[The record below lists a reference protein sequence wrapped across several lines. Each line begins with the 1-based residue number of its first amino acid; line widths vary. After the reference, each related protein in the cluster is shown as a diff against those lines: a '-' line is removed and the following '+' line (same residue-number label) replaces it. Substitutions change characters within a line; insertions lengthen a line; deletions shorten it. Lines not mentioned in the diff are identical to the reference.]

1 METFSGI
8 TIDPPGAEDLDD
20 AIAVRRDGSGWLAQV
35 AFPYAGEI
43 LPPGVPEDVVARQRG
58 ATAYGARHV
67 EPMLSRETLSRLS
80 LTPESPK
87 PVLLVDIPVAASAAV
102 GVPHVRRATFSSAG
116 RLSYAAARQIL
127 TSPREELHPALAEAS
142 RLAEFLEGT
151 RVRSGALGLRSLG
164 TLHATDE
171 EGRVVAVPAGAY
183 AAMRIVHELMVLANA
198 GLAALCAAAEI
209 PLLYRNH
216 VVGTPAQR
224 SEISGTLDA
233 VVGNAG
239 PMAPIAARIDHLV
252 GRARLGPAPAGHW
265 ALNLSA
271 YAWFTSPIRRFADL
285 VNQRMLVALLDGTS
299 LPYGLGELELIAA
312 HLNGIDDASKES
324 TQSFLK
330 GYAGTKANATISR
343 GDLGRASATEFTA
356 VIKAAVEGDLPDH
369 VVEEARKR
377 LSMLTSKDLARLLFA
392 GGKGTDLVLS
402 YLAAVPHV
410 AVSIVNYCIQD
421 PNVPWTD
428 FNVEDR
434 ETGSPSKPRFGAIAQ
449 ASIDGTPHASPEIEA
464 STKKAATQAAC
475 LALLANAIGRQ
486 VPAAPKTS
494 TSSTPRASS
503 ARIEPL
509 RDPATARGHL
519 QEICQKRGWPL
530 PTFEVTMSGPPHSPT
545 FVAIATVERNGAL
558 VDGKAAEGKSRK
570 EAEKLASANLI
581 ARLVEES
588 RAV

>member
-43 LPPGVPEDVVARQRG
+43 LPPGVPEDVAARQRG

-80 LTPESPK
+80 LTPEAPK
-87 PVLLVDIPVAASAAV
+87 PILLVDIPVAASGAV

-127 TSPREELHPALAEAS
+127 TSPGEELHPALAEAS
-142 RLAEFLEGT
+142 RLAEFLEET
-151 RVRSGALGLRSLG
+151 RVRSGALGLRFLG

-198 GLAALCAAAEI
+198 GLAALCAAAEV

-233 VVGNAG
+233 VVDNAG

-271 YAWFTSPIRRFADL
+271 YVWFTSPIRRFADL
-285 VNQRMLVALLDGTS
+285 VNQRMLVALLDGTPF
-299 LPYGLGELELIAA
+299 PYGLGELEAIAA
-312 HLNGIDDASKES
+312 HLNGIDDASKAS
-324 TQSFLK
+324 TESFLK
-330 GYAGTKANATISR
+330 GYAGTKANATIAR

-356 VIKAAVEGDLPDH
+356 VIKAAVEGDVPDH

-377 LSMLTSKDLARLLFA
+377 LPTLTSKDLARLLFA
-392 GGKGTDLVLS
+392 GGKATDLVLAH
-402 YLAAVPHV
+402 LAEAPHV
-410 AVSIVNYCIQD
+410 AVSIVNYCVQD
-421 PNVPWTD
+421 PNVPWKDLVVKERDVGTL
-428 FNVEDR
+428 NE
-434 ETGSPSKPRFGAIAQ
+434 PRFAATASAIV
-449 ASIDGTPHASPEIEA
+449 DGKERASPEIQG
-464 STKKAATQAAC
+464 STKKAAAQGAC
-475 LALLANAIGRQ
+475 AALLADVAGKPLPDRPSA
-486 VPAAPKTS
+486 PAPARPK
-494 TSSTPRASS
+494 PKAS
-503 ARIEPL
+503 IEPPK
-509 RDPATARGHL
+509 DPATARNHL

-530 PTFEVTMSGPPHSPT
+530 PTFEIVSSGPPHATT
-545 FVAIATVERNGAL
+545 FVAIATVVR
-558 VDGKAAEGKSRK
+558 DGIPVTGNAAEARNRK
-570 EAEKLASANLI
+570 EAERLASANLI
-581 ARLVEES
+581 DRLVRES
-588 RAV
+588 RA